1 MVPVA
6 LLMLNESFH
15 KSWLNF
21 LCYIMPEIVILV
33 LSEIKVAN
41 KDWYLSRIST

>member
-6 LLMLNESFH
+6 LLMLNEAFH

-21 LCYIMPEIVILV
+21 LSYIMPEMLILV

-41 KDWYLSRIST
+41 KNWYLSCIST